1 MSGAP
6 RPSATHSPGVGAWIA
21 ADPLRAL
28 LAAIA
33 VVTVFSGAA
42 QIPFGGTILELLGAE
57 PTTAARQLFATVGMF
72 MVVVGGLLLHTLLR
86 PEPAAEVLLWSGV
99 QKAGACSAV
108 AVVDVNGVFA
118 PVALTVAVFDLATA
132 ALCLIYLRRSTG
144 RAAPAKAAARGPG
157 SEALAGAGRR
167 RDARGLAGRSSARAG

>member
-1 MSGAP
+1 MTGAGGAA

-21 ADPLRAL
+21 TDPLRAV

-33 VVTVFSGAA
+33 VVTVFSGAV

-86 PEPAAEVLLWSGV
+86 PKPAPEVLLWSGV
-99 QKAGACSAV
+99 QKAGACAAV
-108 AVVDVNGVFA
+108 AVGVMNGVFA

-132 ALCLIYLRRSTG
+132 ALCLIYLRRVYWQN
-144 RAAPAKAAARGPG
+144 GPG
-157 SEALAGAGRR
+157 QGIVQGT
-167 RDARGLAGRSSARAG
+167 GQ

>member
-1 MSGAP
+1 MSGTV
-6 RPSATHSPGVGAWIA
+6 RPSGTHSPGVGAWIA

-86 PEPAAEVLLWSGV
+86 PKPAPEVLLWSGV
-99 QKAGACSAV
+99 QKAGACAAV
-108 AVVDVNGVFA
+108 AVGVMNGVFA

-132 ALCLIYLRRSTG
+132 ALCLIYLRRVYWES
-144 RAAPAKAAARGPG
+144 GPG
-157 SEALAGAGRR
+157 KGR
-167 RDARGLAGRSSARAG
+167 GQGTGQ

>member
-1 MSGAP
+1 MGAGGAA
-6 RPSATHSPGVGAWIA
+6 RPSATHSTGLGAWIA
-21 ADPLRAL
+21 TDPLRAV

-33 VVTVFSGAA
+33 VVTVFSGAV

-86 PEPAAEVLLWSGV
+86 PKPATEVLLWSGV
-99 QKAGACSAV
+99 QKAGACAAV
-108 AVVDVNGVFA
+108 AVGVMNGVFA

-132 ALCLIYLRRSTG
+132 ALCLIYLRRVYWQN
-144 RAAPAKAAARGPG
+144 GPG
-157 SEALAGAGRR
+157 QGIGQ
-167 RDARGLAGRSSARAG
+167 GTGQGTGQ

>member
-1 MSGAP
+1 MSGTV
-6 RPSATHSPGVGAWIA
+6 RPSGTHSPGVGAWIA

-86 PEPAAEVLLWSGV
+86 PKPAPEVLLWSGV
-99 QKAGACSAV
+99 QKAGACAAAAV
-108 AVVDVNGVFA
+108 GVMNGVFA

-132 ALCLIYLRRSTG
+132 ALCLIYLRRVYWQN
-144 RAAPAKAAARGPG
+144 GPG
-157 SEALAGAGRR
+157 QGIVQGT
-167 RDARGLAGRSSARAG
+167 GQ